1 MVDRTKSWDEMMK
14 PTTQMALHWRALV
27 SQAALLFEARWT
39 QASLRRLDP
48 DLAEALHDQVNL
60 FGEACVTG
68 TAQEIE
74 RHGEA
79 TIRGYGKAVEAMQ
92 NEHIEDDAYMLGT
105 DMVTGTK
112 VAIGTQKA
120 AVQRVRQIH
129 GNDVIW
135 LTPDEV
141 ARMLAGIESFKMI
154 GAVKRLFPGAEIID
168 RYPEEGNAEVGG
180 SND

>member
-1 MVDRTKSWDEMMK
+1 MQSTTKL
-14 PTTQMALHWRALV
+14 ALEWRAQV
-27 SQAALLFEARWT
+27 SQAAQAFEARWT
-39 QASLRRLDP
+39 AASLRRLDP

-74 RHGEA
+74 IHGEA
-79 TIRGYGKAVEAMQ
+79 TVRGYGQVVEAMQ
-92 NEHIEDDAYMLGT
+92 NAQIEDDAYQLGI
-105 DMVTGTK
+105 DMISGTK

-120 AVQRVRQIH
+120 AAQRVRKIH

-141 ARMLAGIESFKMI
+141 ARMLAGVESFKTI
-154 GAVKRLFPGAEIID
+154 GAVKKFFPGAEIID
-168 RYPEEGNAEVGG
+168 RYPEE
-180 SND
+180 SN